1 MLFAKPGKQVQTKCT
16 IYHLSPEQ
24 LEELQK
30 KYGRPGEM
38 APGRPA
44 PKKRKRLDARLS
56 ELDRK
61 EKNLLDLDEDDT
73 DSDNTIIH

>member
-1 MLFAKPGKQVQTKCT
+1 MFVSKPQKYAPTKCVS
-16 IYHLSPEQ
+16 YHLTPEQ

-38 APGRPA
+38 APGQPA
-44 PKKRKRLDARLS
+44 PKKRKLLDTRLS

-61 EKNLLDLDEDDT
+61 EKNLLDIDEDD
-73 DSDNTIIH
+73 DANVFIR